1 MKLFRWIKR
10 EEPKKYGFDTKFR
23 HDGWTPREMSE
34 LLDKV
39 EKVLADVDEDL
50 ADEVC
55 SISTAL
61 VVEFWEGA
69 KGEKHG

>member
-1 MKLFRWIKR
+1 M
-10 EEPKKYGFDTKFR
+10 EYGFDTKFR
-23 HDGWTPREMSE
+23 HDGWTPRAMSE

-39 EKVLADVDEDL
+39 ADVLDGIDDFL

-69 KGEKHG
+69 KGVKPC